1 MASKEVEAMNVTER
15 IEQLMKQRDWTVY
28 RLGKESGLSQSTL
41 AHVFRRDSEP
51 TISTLE
57 VICKA
62 FGITLSQF
70 FAEGDFVSLTVEQR
84 DILDKWGTLSDEQK
98 QLVLS
103 MIANM
108 K

>member
-1 MASKEVEAMNVTER
+1 MNVTKR
-15 IEQLMKQRDWTVY
+15 IDSLLKQRGWSIY

-41 AHVFRRDSEP
+41 AHIFREDSAP

-57 VICKA
+57 TICKA

-70 FAEGDFVSLTVEQR
+70 FAEGDFVSLTAEQQNM
-84 DILDKWGTLSDEQK
+84 LDKWATLNEDQK
-98 QLVLS
+98 RLVLD
-103 MIANM
+103 MIENM

>member
-1 MASKEVEAMNVTER
+1 MDVTKR
-15 IEQLMKQRDWTVY
+15 IDSLLKQRGWSVY

-41 AHVFRRDSEP
+41 AHIFREDSAP

-57 VICKA
+57 TICKA

-70 FAEGDFVSLTVEQR
+70 FAKGDFVSLTAEQQNM
-84 DILDKWGTLSDEQK
+84 LDKWATLNEDQK
-98 QLVLS
+98 RLVLD
-103 MIANM
+103 MIENM

>member
-1 MASKEVEAMNVTER
+1 MDVTKR
-15 IEQLMKQRDWTVY
+15 IDSLLKQRGWSVY

-41 AHVFRRDSEP
+41 AHIFREDSAP

-57 VICKA
+57 TICKA

-70 FAEGDFVSLTVEQR
+70 FAEGDFVSLTTEQQNM
-84 DILDKWGTLSDEQK
+84 LDKWATLNEDQK
-98 QLVLS
+98 RLVLD
-103 MIANM
+103 MIENM

>member
-1 MASKEVEAMNVTER
+1 MNVTER
-15 IEQLMKQRDWTVY
+15 IEQILAQRGWSVY
-28 RLGKESGLSQSTL
+28 RLGKESSLSQSTL

-57 VICKA
+57 TICKA
-62 FGITLSQF
+62 LGITLSQF
-70 FAEGDFVSLTVEQR
+70 FAEGNFVALTAEQR
-84 DILDKWGTLSDEQK
+84 DILDKWATLSEEQK
-98 QLVLS
+98 QLVLG

>member
-1 MASKEVEAMNVTER
+1 MNVTER
-15 IEQLMKQRDWTVY
+15 INQLMKQRGWSVY

-41 AHVFRRDSEP
+41 AHVFRQDSEP

-57 VICKA
+57 TICNT

-70 FAEGDFVSLTVEQR
+70 FAEGDFVSLTPEQR
-84 DILDKWGTLSDEQK
+84 DILEKWASLNGEQK
-98 QLVLS
+98 ELVLN

-108 K
+108 RR

>member
-1 MASKEVEAMNVTER
+1 MDVTKR
-15 IEQLMKQRDWTVY
+15 IDSLLKQRGWSVY

-41 AHVFRRDSEP
+41 AHIFREDSAP

-57 VICKA
+57 TICKA

-70 FAEGDFVSLTVEQR
+70 FAEGDFVSLTAEQQNM
-84 DILDKWGTLSDEQK
+84 LDKWATLNEDQK
-98 QLVLS
+98 RLVLD
-103 MIANM
+103 MIENM

>member
-1 MASKEVEAMNVTER
+1 MALKEVVTLTVCER
-15 IEQLMKQRDWTVY
+15 LENLMRNREWSIY

-57 VICKA
+57 TICTA
-62 FGITLSQF
+62 FGITLAEF
-70 FAEGDFVSLTVEQR
+70 FSDGDFVPLTDEQR
-84 DILDKWGTLSDEQK
+84 KLLDKWAHLNNEQR
-98 QLVLS
+98 QLLLG
-103 MIANM
+103 MIENM

>member
-1 MASKEVEAMNVTER
+1 MNVTKR
-15 IEQLMKQRDWTVY
+15 IDSLLKQRGWSIY

-41 AHVFRRDSEP
+41 AHIFREDSAP

-57 VICKA
+57 TICKA

-70 FAEGDFVSLTVEQR
+70 FAEGDFVSLTAEQQNM
-84 DILDKWGTLSDEQK
+84 LDKWATLSEDQK
-98 QLVLS
+98 RLVLD
-103 MIANM
+103 MIENM